1 MEACIYCK
9 KQIFNDD
16 AIIREAITKDKPK
29 NLYHINCWKERVEN
43 YKHILSPYSLKKNN
57 KKWFMI
63 TLTTLASIFII
74 QIITIIVIIF
84 LNS

>member
-29 NLYHINCWKERVEN
+29 NLYHADC
-43 YKHILSPYSLKKNN
+43 
-57 KKWFMI
+57 
-63 TLTTLASIFII
+63 
-74 QIITIIVIIF
+74 
-84 LNS
+84 